1 MKLKKKLLLF
11 IFILIINLN
20 SIVYADEI
28 KLNAT
33 SAILV
38 EVSTGKVLYE
48 RNSNEKRYPASI
60 TKIMTAILVL
70 ENCNLSDKAVVT
82 QDALNNIPSRICN
95 M

>member
-1 MKLKKKLLLF
+1 MKLKKKILLF
-11 IFILIINLN
+11 ILILIININ

-48 RNSNEKRYPASI
+48 RNYNEKRYPASI

>member
-1 MKLKKKLLLF
+1 MKLKKKILLF
-11 IFILIINLN
+11 ILILIININ

>member
-1 MKLKKKLLLF
+1 MKLKKKILLF
-11 IFILIINLN
+11 ILILIININ

-70 ENCNLSDKAVVT
+70 ENCNLNDKAVVT

>member
-1 MKLKKKLLLF
+1 MKFRKKLFL
-11 IFILIINLN
+11 ILILLISIN
-20 SIVYADEI
+20 SISYADELR
-28 KLNAT
+28 LNAT

-70 ENCNLSDKAVVT
+70 ENCNLSDKTIVT
-82 QDALNNIPSRICN
+82 KEALSNIPSRICY

>member
-1 MKLKKKLLLF
+1 MKLKKKILLF
-11 IFILIINLN
+11 ILILIININ

-48 RNSNEKRYPASI
+48 RKKKKKRYPASI